1 MGRSVPPWR
10 TRVEVELERWHG
22 YRRALP
28 ASEQAALDA
37 LFDEVRQRSAAGG
50 MLPSLETWHPMVL
63 SMAVGLMVRI
73 GQLDR
78 RLSAL
83 EARRVDD

>member
-1 MGRSVPPWR
+1 
-10 TRVEVELERWHG
+10 
-22 YRRALP
+22 
-28 ASEQAALDA
+28 
-37 LFDEVRQRSAAGG
+37 

-83 EARRVDD
+83 EERRVDD

>member
-1 MGRSVPPWR
+1 MPPWR
-10 TRVEVELERWHG
+10 TRVEREMERWQA
-22 YRRALP
+22 YRRALSTP
-28 ASEQAALDA
+28 EQAALDA
-37 LFDEVRQRSAAGG
+37 LFDEVRQRRAAGG

-73 GQLDR
+73 GQLDH